1 MSNEERLF
9 TEEGVCRAA
18 SLLCSMPEGWV
29 RDMVRF
35 NARIRVPVAAVSEIN
50 RDRYSF
56 DDGFPLLPVQEIP
69 VADAMIAVVEAL
81 KKVKE
86 DLQKA
91 HTENQKA
98 LRLCG
103 VYRSML
109 VLECNVPPGRV
120 AEERRKI
127 YE

>member
-29 RDMVRF
+29 RDLVKF
-35 NARIRVPVAAVSEIN
+35 NSYIRVPVAAVQEIN
-50 RDRYSF
+50 RDWGSF
-56 DDGFPLLPVQEIP
+56 ADGTPLLPVQEIP
-69 VADAMIAVVEAL
+69 VADAVIVVVEEL

-91 HTENQKA
+91 RTENQKA
-98 LRLCG
+98 LRLCS

-109 VLECNVPPGRV
+109 VLECNVSPERV
-120 AEERRKI
+120 AEKWRKI